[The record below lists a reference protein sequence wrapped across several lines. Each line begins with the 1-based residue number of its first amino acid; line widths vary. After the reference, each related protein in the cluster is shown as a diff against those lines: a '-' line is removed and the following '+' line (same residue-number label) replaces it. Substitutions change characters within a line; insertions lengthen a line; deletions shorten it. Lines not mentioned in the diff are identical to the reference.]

1 MTQSAAVPTRWLLY
15 AMGGGMGH
23 VTRATALSRGLLQ
36 ISSAGT
42 RVTLLTNSSFADEMP
57 IENELGKRAEII
69 RIDSKLSRHQTV
81 AEVQRVFT
89 SEAFDAVIVDTFPR
103 GIAGELA
110 EILPGL
116 NCRKVLVHRD
126 LNPKYCQQ
134 YRLADF
140 VKVYDRL
147 IVPGEAAPFEH
158 LPNAISTKP
167 WLVRNDSELLQPDQ
181 ARCRL
186 AVKGNSLPVV
196 VVLGCGRADEIGQMH
211 AWAMQLADEF
221 VGTLE
226 VRFVVM
232 KKLDSLSMRDKKPPN
247 FKVVSIW
254 PFFQAIRGASIVV
267 SGGGYNSVN
276 EARAAGIPFCGI
288 PRKRLYDRQH
298 KRISSNDCVER
309 FEDLRTQ
316 IENNILNVSMQ
327 SSGGVA
333 FRNGVQEAVNAI
345 QVVMA

>member
-1 MTQSAAVPTRWLLY
+1 MTQSADVPTHWLLY

-36 ISSAGT
+36 VSSEDA
-42 RVTLLTNSSFADEMP
+42 RVTLLTNSSFAGGMP

-69 RIDSKLSRHQTV
+69 RIDSKLSRHQAV

-134 YRLADF
+134 YRLAEF

-147 IVPGEAAPFEH
+147 IVPGEAAPFEN
-158 LPNAISTKP
+158 LPNAISTRP
-167 WLVRNDSELLQPDQ
+167 WLVRDDSELLQPDD

-186 AVKGNSLPVV
+186 SVTGNNLPVA
-196 VVLGCGRADEIGQMH
+196 VVLGCGRADEIRQMH

-221 VGTLE
+221 VGALE
-226 VRFVVM
+226 VRFVVV
-232 KKLDSLSMRDKKPPN
+232 KKPDPFDLQGKERPN
-247 FKVVSIW
+247 FKTISIW
-254 PFFQAIRGASIVV
+254 PFFQAIRGASVV
-267 SGGGYNSVN
+267 ISGGGYNSVN
-276 EARAAGIPFCGI
+276 EARAAGIPFFGI
-288 PRKRLYDRQH
+288 PRKRLYDRQQ

-316 IENNILNVSMQ
+316 IEKSVLNVPTQ

-333 FRNGVQEAVNAI
+333 FQNGVQQAVNAI
-345 QVVMA
+345 RAVMA